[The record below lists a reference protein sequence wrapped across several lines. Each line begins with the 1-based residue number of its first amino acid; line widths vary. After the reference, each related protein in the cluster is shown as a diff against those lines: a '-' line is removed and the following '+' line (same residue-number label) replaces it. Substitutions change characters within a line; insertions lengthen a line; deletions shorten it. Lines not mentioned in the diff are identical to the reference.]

1 MKQFNNESV
10 IPLSYEILQEH
21 SKAQTMRIV
30 HRIGDDQT
38 TFDELIGLVLC
49 NETKVAQRAA
59 WVMSYC
65 VEHHPQLALPHLE
78 NLVKNLRNKHIHDAM
93 KRNTA
98 KILEFLPVPEALI
111 GEAVDILF
119 QFVADPKETVAVR
132 VFSMSALF
140 NLCKN
145 EPDLLEELRLTI
157 EDLMPHGTAGLRSR
171 GKKVLK
177 AIQKTIGNSP

>member
-1 MKQFNNESV
+1 
-10 IPLSYEILQEH
+10 
-21 SKAQTMRIV
+21 MRIV
-30 HRIGDDQT
+30 HRIGDDQSA
-38 TFDELIGLVLC
+38 FGELVQLVLQ
-49 NETKVAQRAA
+49 NEEKVAQRAA
-59 WVMSYC
+59 WVMSHC
-65 VEHHPQLALPHLE
+65 VEQNPALALPHLE
-78 NLVKNLRNKHIHDAM
+78 SLVKNLHNKVHDAI

-98 KILEFLPVPEALI
+98 KILENLPVPEAVV

-157 EDLMPHGTAGLRSR
+157 EDMMPHGTPGLRSR

-177 AIQKTIGNSP
+177 EIEKISKKPI

>member
-1 MKQFNNESV
+1 MTS
-10 IPLSYEILQEH
+10 LRSEILQEH

-30 HRIGDDQT
+30 SRIGDDQG
-38 TFDELIGLVLC
+38 TFDELVQLVVQ
-49 NETKVAQRAA
+49 NEEIVAQRAA

-65 VEHHPQLALPHLE
+65 VEQHPRLALPHLE
-78 NLVKNLRNKHIHDAM
+78 SLVKNLRNKYIHDAI

-132 VFSMSALF
+132 VFSMTALF

-157 EDLMPHGTAGLRSR
+157 EDLMPHGTAGLRAR

-177 AIQKTIGNSP
+177 AIQKPIGKKP

>member
-1 MKQFNNESV
+1 MPS
-10 IPLSYEILQEH
+10 LRDEILQEH

-30 HRIGDDQT
+30 RNIGDDQAA
-38 TFDELIGLVLC
+38 FDELMSLVLC
-49 NETKVAQRAA
+49 NELKAAQRAA
-59 WVMSYC
+59 WVMSFC
-65 VEHHPQLALPHLE
+65 VEQHPHLAYPHLE
-78 NLVKNLRNKHIHDAM
+78 SLVKNLRNTHIHDAV

-98 KILEFLPVPEALI
+98 KILEFLPIPEALI

-119 QFVADPKETVAVR
+119 QFVANPKETVAVR

-157 EDLMPHGTAGLRSR
+157 EDLMPHGTAGMRSR

-177 AIQKTIGNSP
+177 DISKALGK